1 MNYYIINNA
10 SRAASYGIGTYV
22 RQLTEQLIKL
32 PSIEVYHID
41 LYSEHKEFC
50 ITVDDV
56 GVTHYAIPA
65 ISSHIETEAY
75 CRTAFYLISPFLK
88 KTEKNVFHFNYF
100 QHYSLALAF
109 KAQDIQSHIFLTVHY
124 LNWCFE
130 LKGNTK
136 LFREALH
143 AYAPDEKQMRIKHD
157 FASSRSF
164 LRLADKVITL
174 SDFCQNLLQKD
185 YGISK
190 DKLHL
195 VYNGITA
202 DNIQATNPNPQRN
215 TILYV
220 GRLDEIK
227 GVKYLV
233 KAFRKIVPQHPETR
247 LVMVGDGDYNECL
260 KQAKDIWEN
269 ITFTGRID
277 KNELLRLYEHTAF
290 AVLPSFHE
298 QCSYAAIEFMMHG
311 IPFIGTDST
320 GLNEMLNGIPEL
332 RVHIDEDEFA
342 EETFVEDL
350 AQRMDLLLNDQEL
363 RNRASRI
370 MNKLYTQSFTA
381 EVMSRAMSQLVEK
394 SNSTNPLSDDFLY
407 VLDDYMISLI
417 HDQPDIDADFYG
429 AAGIGVYLWWRATH
443 LDENKDEARIYKIKE
458 YLIYW
463 VDWLCEFAKNGYLQF
478 CGNEL
483 AYTVR
488 HMEKARFYI
497 TRIQALTEMV
507 QCPALTEVENLSPQ
521 DVDILANAVRMANTK
536 I

>member
-22 RQLTEQLIKL
+22 RQLTELLVKL
-32 PSIEVYHID
+32 HGVVVFHID
-41 LYSEHKEFC
+41 LYSEKKEFC

-65 ISSHIETEAY
+65 INSHIETEAY
-75 CRTAFYLISPFLK
+75 CRTAFYLISPLLK

-100 QHYSLALAF
+100 QHYSLALAL
-109 KAQDIQSHIFLTVHY
+109 KAQNIQNHIFLTVHY

-130 LKGNTK
+130 LKGNTR
-136 LFREALH
+136 LFREALQ
-143 AYAPDEKQMRIKHD
+143 ADTPDEKQTRIRHD
-157 FASSRSF
+157 FASSRTF

-174 SDFCQNLLQKD
+174 SDFCRNLLQKD

-190 DKLHL
+190 EKLHL
-195 VYNGITA
+195 VYNGIGEDEVKTV
-202 DNIQATNPNPQRN
+202 NPNPLQK

-233 KAFRKIVPQHPETR
+233 EAFRQIMPHHPKAR

-260 KQAKDIWEN
+260 KQAQGIWES

-277 KNELLRLYEHTAF
+277 KNELLSLYEHTTF

-320 GLNEMLNGIPEL
+320 GLSEMLNDVPEL
-332 RVHIDEDEFA
+332 RVHINEDEFA
-342 EETFVEDL
+342 EEAFVADL
-350 AQRMDLLLNDQEL
+350 AQRMDLLLNDYEL
-363 RNRASRI
+363 RKRASCT
-370 MNKLYTQSFTA
+370 MNELYARSFSA
-381 EVMSRAMSQLVEK
+381 EAMGRAMSQLVEEEI
-394 SNSTNPLSDDFLY
+394 NPANPLSDEFLY

-417 HDQPDIDADFYG
+417 HNQPDIDADFYG
-429 AAGIGVYLWWRATH
+429 AAGIGVYLWWRTMRMN
-443 LDENKDEARIYKIKE
+443 ESKDEARIWKIKE

-463 VDWLCEFAKNGYLQF
+463 VDWLCEFAQNGSLPV
-478 CGNEL
+478 CCNEL
-483 AYTVR
+483 AYTIR
-488 HMEKARFYI
+488 RMEEARFYI
-497 TRIQALTEMV
+497 TRIQALAEMV
-507 QCPALTEVENLSPQ
+507 KCPTLAEVKDLSPQ
-521 DVDILANAVRMANTK
+521 DVDILANAVRMAN
-536 I
+536 